1 MRSAKLILAIVFLL
15 TLCSGVV
22 AGMLYSRLPAN
33 NPPSV
38 QPSPTA
44 LQQALN
50 LTADQQ
56 DKMEKIWEGVRKT
69 VDGCV
74 NRAHDIQHRQDEA
87 LSALLTEDQ
96 KAKFKK
102 IQDEFHQQS
111 EDLKAAEEQA
121 IHQAVQQTDLILDDQ
136 QRKHYHEIVDKK
148 LGHAG
153 DSPWFSPDAPTTR
166 GS

>member
-1 MRSAKLILAIVFLL
+1 MRRAKLILAIVFLL

-22 AGMLYSRLPAN
+22 AGMLYSRLPVN
-33 NPPSV
+33 SSTGV
-38 QPSPTA
+38 QPSPTQLQLA
-44 LQQALN
+44 LH
-50 LTADQQ
+50 LTQDQE
-56 DKMEKIWEGVRKT
+56 DKMEKIWEGVRKN
-69 VDGCV
+69 VDDCV
-74 NRAHDIQHRQDEA
+74 NKAHDIQHRQDEA

-102 IQDEFHQQS
+102 IQGEFRQQS

-136 QRKHYHEIVDKK
+136 QRKHYHEIVDKRI
-148 LGHAG
+148 GHAG
-153 DSPWFSPDAPTTR
+153 ESPWFSPDVPTTR